1 MAVIGITGGTGFI
14 GRRVAA
20 LLAEEGH
27 EVIIFTRRP
36 GKSARQAITYAHWD
50 PLARTCDIDALS
62 KTEGMIH
69 LAGAGIADKRWTAAR
84 KEEIV
89 VSRVAA
95 TGFIVSMLR
104 QHAPGC
110 KTLISA
116 SASGFYGP
124 DRASS
129 MPFTEDAPPAH
140 DFLGDTCRQWEAAAA
155 AASAFVRTVI
165 LRFGI
170 VLGKE
175 SGAFP
180 RFAGPLSFGVMPIL
194 GSGRQVISWI
204 EAGDLARLIVSSLNN
219 AGMSG
224 IYNAVAPNPV
234 TNRQLMNTIALVK
247 GGIKIPVP
255 VPAFLL
261 KIILGE
267 MSEEVLKS
275 CTMSAQK
282 TLDTGFRYEHPGIL
296 SAVKIILGK

>member
-1 MAVIGITGGTGFI
+1 M
-14 GRRVAA
+14 
-20 LLAEEGH
+20 
-27 EVIIFTRRP
+27 
-36 GKSARQAITYAHWD
+36 
-50 PLARTCDIDALS
+50 
-62 KTEGMIH
+62 
-69 LAGAGIADKRWTAAR
+69 
-84 KEEIV
+84 
-89 VSRVAA
+89 
-95 TGFIVSMLR
+95 
-104 QHAPGC
+104 
-110 KTLISA
+110 
-116 SASGFYGP
+116 
-124 DRASS
+124 
-129 MPFTEDAPPAH
+129 
-140 DFLGDTCRQWEAAAA
+140 
-155 AASAFVRTVI
+155 
-165 LRFGI
+165 
-170 VLGKE
+170 LGKE